1 MGGDSLVVL
10 NDAVGRTLDVYLT
23 SLEAAFTDVN
33 TGLDIVSDV
42 YERSCH
48 CRMKNMTI
56 DGTVGNAD
64 SVYREYTWPEL
75 GDVASDEVMLK
86 TNVVSSGTDM
96 TRE

>member
-1 MGGDSLVVL
+1 VGGDSLVVL

-42 YERSCH
+42 YERGCH

-64 SVYREYTWPEL
+64 SVYREYT
-75 GDVASDEVMLK
+75 
-86 TNVVSSGTDM
+86 
-96 TRE
+96 